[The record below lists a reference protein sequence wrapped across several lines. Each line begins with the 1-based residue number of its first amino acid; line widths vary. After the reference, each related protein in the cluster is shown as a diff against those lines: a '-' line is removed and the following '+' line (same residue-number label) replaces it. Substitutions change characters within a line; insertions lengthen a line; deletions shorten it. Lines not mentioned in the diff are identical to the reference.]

1 MTEREGHIRREGQNS
16 AWGKLLHESIPQGT
30 GYVQNLR
37 MQGQYLERENGLHY
51 NLFRHY
57 DADSARF

>member
-1 MTEREGHIRREGQNS
+1 
-16 AWGKLLHESIPQGT
+16 
-30 GYVQNLR
+30 QNLR

-57 DADSARF
+57 DADSARFT